1 MFLCYPHYT
10 SLGAHRATTSA
21 CPMCLSVTT
30 AMKTDWAILR
40 LLRSL
45 VVSCRR
51 SRNFTGGWGWAVLA
65 DTLPMELWSWALLLK
80 YLSFLHAFFYKANI
94 FQVMLAC
101 GNAYRDPDVPVQAEL
116 LILPCSNTEVS
127 LAHIHVLTIAVSQ
140 NCQLNLSLGYWGWN
154 LGITEEIND
163 RTYTSQY
170 FFLIFGAY

>member
-10 SLGAHRATTSA
+10 SLGAHRAPTSA
-21 CPMCLSVTT
+21 CPMCLSMTT

-40 LLRSL
+40 LLRSS
-45 VVSCRR
+45 VGSCRR
-51 SRNFTGGWGWAVLA
+51 SRNFTGGWGWAALA

-101 GNAYRDPDVPVQAEL
+101 GNAYRDVPVQAEL

-127 LAHIHVLTIAVSQ
+127 LVHIHVLTIAESQ